1 MSTKKALMLSVLI
14 PVGLALALPVAAMGP
29 GGQGGQ
35 MDRPAFTDLDA
46 DGNGELTLDE
56 MLAHRE
62 ARFAEADTDGD
73 GNLSRD
79 EMIAAA
85 MGRVE
90 AAIDRRMERFD
101 DNEDGLLSAN
111 EMDDMRPRGPSPERI
126 FGHMD
131 ADGDGV
137 VTAEEFE
144 TAAADMMQRRG
155 GMGGQGRH
163 GGGEGH
169 GHRGGDH
176 DGQGGGH
183 GHHWWQSDEG

>member
-29 GGQGGQ
+29 GGRGGD
-35 MDRPAFTDLDA
+35 MERPAFTELDT
-46 DGNGELTLDE
+46 DGNGELTLEE

-79 EMIAAA
+79 ELIAAA

-90 AAIDRRMERFD
+90 DSIDRRMERFD
-101 DNEDGLLSAN
+101 DNEDGMLSAN
-111 EMDDMRPRGPSPERI
+111 EMDDMRPRGPGPERL
-126 FGHMD
+126 FSRMD
-131 ADGDGV
+131 EDGDGV
-137 VTAEEFE
+137 VSAEEFE
-144 TAAADMMQRRG
+144 TAAANMMQRRG

-169 GHRGGDH
+169 GHRGDH

-183 GHHWWQSDEG
+183 GWWRNQSDEG

>member
-29 GGQGGQ
+29 GGRGGE
-35 MDRPAFTDLDA
+35 MERPAFTDLDM
-46 DGNGELTLDE
+46 DGNGELTLEE
-56 MLAHRE
+56 MLAHRDS
-62 ARFAEADTDGD
+62 RFAEADTDGD

-90 AAIDRRMERFD
+90 ASIDRRMERFD
-101 DNEDGLLSAN
+101 DNEDGMLSAN
-111 EMDDMRPRGPSPERI
+111 EMDDMRPRGPGPERI

-144 TAAADMMQRRG
+144 TAAANMMQRRG

-163 GGGEGH
+163 GNGEGY
-169 GHRGGDH
+169 GHRGGQ

-183 GHHWWQSDEG
+183 GWWRNQSDEG

>member
-29 GGQGGQ
+29 GGRGAE
-35 MDRPAFTDLDA
+35 MERPSFTELDA
-46 DGNGELTLDE
+46 DGNGELTLEE

-90 AAIDRRMERFD
+90 ASIDRRMERFD
-101 DNEDGLLSAN
+101 DNEDGMLSAN
-111 EMDDMRPRGPSPERI
+111 ELDDMRPRGPGPERL
-126 FGHMD
+126 FSRMD
-131 ADGDGV
+131 EDGDGV
-137 VTAEEFE
+137 VSAEEFE
-144 TAAADMMQRRG
+144 TAAANMMQRRG

-169 GHRGGDH
+169 GWRWG
-176 DGQGGGH
+176 
-183 GHHWWQSDEG
+183 QSDEG